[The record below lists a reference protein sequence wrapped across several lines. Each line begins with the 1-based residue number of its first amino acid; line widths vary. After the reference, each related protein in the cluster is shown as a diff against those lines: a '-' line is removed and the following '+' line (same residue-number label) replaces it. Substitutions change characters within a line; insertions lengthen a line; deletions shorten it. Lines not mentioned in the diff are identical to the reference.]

1 VRAIVPVTRHRLF
14 RRAPNAGLL
23 LAGAMAL
30 AGILPSSAGAAA
42 LLRSASLDPAAGSAT
57 LVLALSAMRQPRL
70 LVLRSPH
77 RLVIDLPDTRQSS
90 SLSLASAAPVTALRG
105 AARAHGSYRLVVE
118 LNARLPAAPRAQAV
132 ATATGF
138 QLRIPLG
145 IGAPASAAVP
155 AVVTL
160 ASATPAVAT
169 SGIAPPAPLA
179 PSARAVQPVHSPGR
193 AGRDI
198 VVAVDAGHGG
208 EDPGASGPAGTH
220 EKDVTLAIA
229 RSLAARLNARP
240 GISAVLTR
248 DSDRLIDLRERFERA
263 RNAHADLFVSIHADS
278 VRDRGI
284 AGASVYTLSYHGA
297 SSEAAKRLADREN
310 ATVLKGGVALADVDP
325 QVRSILLDV
334 AQSANM
340 GASVEAADE
349 VLGALDGV
357 GAVRKRVVQHAG
369 FVVLKSPDV
378 PSMLVETAYISNP
391 AEERKLRSAVYQ
403 ERLAQAIESGVV
415 SYFQRHPPDGTNYAN
430 ARRSGDAQ
438 AGEARAAGSRPA
450 GTEESDSGV

>member
-1 VRAIVPVTRHRLF
+1 VQAIVPVTQNRLS
-14 RRAPNAGLL
+14 RRAPSAPML
-23 LAGAMAL
+23 LASVMAL
-30 AGILPSSAGAAA
+30 AGSLPSSAGAAA
-42 LLRSASLDPAAGSAT
+42 LLRSATLDPQAGGAT
-57 LVLALSAMRQPRL
+57 LVLALSAPRQPRL
-70 LVLRSPH
+70 MVLNSPH
-77 RLVIDLPDTRQSS
+77 RLVIDLPDTRRGSNLN
-90 SLSLASAAPVTALRG
+90 LSTAGPVTALRG

-118 LNARLPAAPRAQAV
+118 LNARPPAEPRAQGL
-132 ATATGF
+132 ATDVGY

-145 IGAPASAAVP
+145 
-155 AVVTL
+155 VVMPSTGV
-160 ASATPAVAT
+160 ATPV
-169 SGIAPPAPLA
+169 S
-179 PSARAVQPVHSPGR
+179 SARAVQPAHSPGR

-229 RSLAARLNARP
+229 RSLAARLNACP
-240 GISAVLTR
+240 GIHAVLTR

-357 GAVRKRVVQHAG
+357 GAVRKRIVQHAG

-391 AEERKLRSAVYQ
+391 AEERKLRSVAYQ

-430 ARRSGDAQ
+430 ARRTGDAP
-438 AGEARAAGSRPA
+438 AGEARAADSRPA